1 MAINKR
7 KILEA
12 AQKFLQKGSLDKA
25 LKEYQTLLQADPRD
39 SNSRLKLGDIHLKL
53 GQKDEAIAA
62 YLKVAEQFMKDGFD
76 AKAVALYKQITK
88 IDANRSDVQVPLA
101 ELYQRLGLTS
111 EAMAA
116 LQTAAD
122 AYHREGRKRDALELL
137 RKMATLDPTN
147 TTSRMKIA
155 ELLRQAGL
163 KDEAIVEYEEV
174 AAELARHDETE
185 GLIQVYERILE
196 LDSGRA
202 TALVGLARGLIA
214 TGQADRAEPFAKRA
228 TEVRPDSTDGFE
240 LLAESYRAIGRV
252 EELEPLY
259 RKLADLYRMH
269 GDENRAREILQ
280 RFVSAE
286 PLQLDES
293 GLQAGPTPQNSEP
306 DVLDDTPLPREEPSD
321 PAAQAKEED
330 DAIFFETAAPVPQ
343 PEVDVEQVLAEASV
357 YLRYGK
363 HDRAIAGLETVLSRE
378 PENRAALEKLGEV
391 LSQSGDLARA
401 VAVWTQAA
409 KVAHTEGD
417 SAGVSLLRDRIED
430 LAPGKA
436 AGIDFGPAELRA
448 SSAPAPQVGPRES
461 GEAEPSDPFV
471 DVDVD
476 LHGPEGALGDAA
488 GSNPPAD
495 LEIDI
500 GADLLGEDLPPS
512 LDSPEEESSE
522 IAETATADEANLGQ
536 GNDTD
541 VAISQETASEEE
553 EEAKAGGSD
562 GSSTTPQ
569 QIVEDLEEGE
579 FYFHQGLHDE
589 ATEVY
594 KRVLVVAPN
603 HPQALL
609 RLGEIAAAR
618 GQDPAAPSASG
629 AAAKVAVT
637 PVTSKRAK
645 LEETDPSLGADNA
658 AWSGKAEQGKPGSK
672 ATAQDAALQQADSH
686 EVSVDLSDLMGD
698 EDFEPSSLSSKRTED
713 SVDLSAPNLG
723 GESSVEEAAEGGA
736 GGGTIGD
743 TDPDLTSAVEDET
756 EPEVPSSSAAAS
768 ADESPFDLAAELSEV
783 FADDDRR
790 TSSTPGNLD
799 DGFAAVFR
807 EFKRGVQRTV
817 SQGDYETH
825 YDLGIAYREM
835 GLLEDAVG
843 EFQLAMES
851 PTRRMDCL
859 HMLGLCAIDL
869 KRSEEAVAHLE
880 RALSLPD
887 VPDSQ
892 QVALRFDLGRAFAE
906 MGDRVRART
915 AFETVAALDP
925 EFQDVSDRLAD
936 LNEPDSSTSSEDS
949 DATSDLLE
957 SLGGEDAAVSPDDE
971 SVGASNVSQENFE
984 SFDDLIAEAESEL
997 EPSTERQADAD
1008 QASQGRK
1015 APEEKD
1021 AEATASSKDAGHAA
1035 TTSDETPAPPDPHPP
1050 APGPNQSTGPTPPRR
1065 RKISFV

>member
-88 IDANRSDVQVPLA
+88 IDANRSDVQVALA

-163 KDEAIVEYEEV
+163 KDEAVVEYEEV

-196 LDSGRA
+196 LDSDRP

-214 TGQADRAEPFAKRA
+214 KGQADRAEPFAKRA

-240 LLAESYRAIGRV
+240 VLAESYRAIGRV

-293 GLQAGPTPQNSEP
+293 ALRAAPTPGNAEP
-306 DVLDDTPLPREEPSD
+306 DVLDDTPLPREAPSD
-321 PAAQAKEED
+321 PAASEQVED
-330 DAIFFETAAPVPQ
+330 DAGFFETAAPVPQ

-391 LSQSGDLARA
+391 LSQSGDLERA

-409 KVAHTEGD
+409 KVAQAEGD
-417 SAGVSLLRDRIED
+417 SAGVSLLRDRIEAV
-430 LAPGKA
+430 APGTA
-436 AGIDFGPAELRA
+436 ARIDVGPAAVQA
-448 SSAPAPQVGPRES
+448 SAAPGAQGGPQAP

-471 DVDVD
+471 DVDAD
-476 LHGPEGALGDAA
+476 LHGREGALGDAA
-488 GSNPPAD
+488 ENNPPAD
-495 LEIDI
+495 LEIDV

-512 LDSPEEESSE
+512 LDSPDEGGSQV
-522 IAETATADEANLGQ
+522 AETGATDGANLGL
-536 GNDTD
+536 GSDTE
-541 VAISQETASEEE
+541 VAISERTPSPEGEP
-553 EEAKAGGSD
+553 AKAHGSD

-579 FYFHQGLHDE
+579 FYFHQGLHEE
-589 ATEVY
+589 ATAVY
-594 KRVLVVAPN
+594 KRVLAAAPN

-609 RLGEIAAAR
+609 RLGEIAAAN
-618 GQDPAAPSASG
+618 GQDPGAPSTTSAPAKVVAAPL
-629 AAAKVAVT
+629 T
-637 PVTSKRAK
+637 PSRAK
-645 LEETDPSLGADNA
+645 LEETDPSLGGEGALR
-658 AWSGKAEQGKPGSK
+658 SGEGAKGKPGSK
-672 ATAQDAALQQADSH
+672 STAEEAALQHADSH

-698 EDFEPSSLSSKRTED
+698 EDLQPTSVSSPGIED
-713 SVDLSAPNLG
+713 PADLSAPDLDG
-723 GESSVEEAAEGGA
+723 DSSAEQLTQAGGA
-736 GGGTIGD
+736 RSSIGD
-743 TDPDLTSAVEDET
+743 TDPDLTRAVEDET
-756 EPEVPSSSAAAS
+756 APEVTSTSVQAS
-768 ADESPFDLAAELSEV
+768 GDEESFDLAAELSEV

-790 TSSTPGNLD
+790 ANSTSGNLD

-817 SQGDYETH
+817 SEGDYETH

-843 EFQLAMES
+843 EFKLAMES

-869 KRSEEAVAHLE
+869 KRGGEAVAHLE

-892 QVALRFDLGRAFAE
+892 QVALRFDLGRAYAE

-915 AFETVAALDP
+915 AFETVAALDSQ
-925 EFQDVSDRLAD
+925 FQDVGDRLAA
-936 LNEPDSSTSSEDS
+936 LNEPDSSTSSENTGE
-949 DATSDLLE
+949 TSDLLE
-957 SLGGEDAAVSPDDE
+957 SLGGEEIAASSDPA
-971 SVGASNVSQENFE
+971 SVEDSNVPEENFE

-997 EPSTERQADAD
+997 EPRAEPQADTGHGSTER
-1008 QASQGRK
+1008 K
-1015 APEEKD
+1015 APAEND
-1021 AEATASSKDAGHAA
+1021 AHVPASSQDAGDVA
-1035 TTSDETPAPPDPHPP
+1035 TTNDERPAPPDSHAP
-1050 APGPNQSTGPTPPRR
+1050 APGPNKGERPPPPRR
-1065 RKISFV
+1065 RKISFL

>member
-1 MAINKR
+1 LAINKR

-25 LKEYQTLLQADPRD
+25 LKEYQTLLQVDPRD

-214 TGQADRAEPFAKRA
+214 KGQADRAEPFAKRA

-240 LLAESYRAIGRV
+240 LLAESYRATGRM
-252 EELEPLY
+252 EELEALY
-259 RKLADLYRMH
+259 RKLADLHRMH
-269 GDENRAREILQ
+269 GDEDRAREILQ

-286 PLQLDES
+286 PLQLEES
-293 GLQAGPTPQNSEP
+293 GLQAAPTPQDAEP
-306 DVLDDTPLPREEPSD
+306 DVLDDTPLPREELSEPS
-321 PAAQAKEED
+321 AQAKEED
-330 DAIFFETAAPVPQ
+330 DAVFFETAAPVPSAAS

-363 HDRAIAGLETVLSRE
+363 HDRAIAGLEAVLLRE

-391 LSQSGDLARA
+391 LSHSGDLARA

-409 KVAHTEGD
+409 KVAQAEGD
-417 SAGVSLLRDRIED
+417 SAGVSVLRDRIET

-436 AGIDFGPAELRA
+436 AGIDVVPIRPRTP
-448 SSAPAPQVGPRES
+448 SAPAPQVGPGES
-461 GEAEPSDPFV
+461 EPSDPFV
-471 DVDVD
+471 DVD
-476 LHGPEGALGDAA
+476 LHGPEGELSDAA
-488 GSNPPAD
+488 ESNAPGD
-495 LEIDI
+495 LEIDL
-500 GADLLGEDLPPS
+500 GSDLLGEDLPPS
-512 LDSPEEESSE
+512 LDQPEEESSE
-522 IAETATADEANLGQ
+522 IASTSTDHGEDSGE
-536 GNDTD
+536 GNDTK
-541 VAISQETASEEE
+541 VAVSDRGASAE
-553 EEAKAGGSD
+553 EEAEPGGSD
-562 GSSTTPQ
+562 SSSTTPQ

-579 FYFHQGLHDE
+579 FYFHQGLYDE
-589 ATEVY
+589 ATAVY
-594 KRVLVVAPN
+594 KRVLAAAPN

-618 GQDPAAPSASG
+618 GEDPAAPSAGG
-629 AAAKVAVT
+629 ASAKVAVT
-637 PVTSKRAK
+637 PAKAKRVK
-645 LEETDPSLGADNA
+645 LEETDPSLGTDSVL
-658 AWSGKAEQGKPGSK
+658 WSGKAEQGKPGPKEPPK
-672 ATAQDAALQQADSH
+672 AAVLQQADSH

-698 EDFEPSSLSSKRTED
+698 EDLDSSPLTAKRTED
-713 SVDLSAPNLG
+713 AAELSDSNLG
-723 GESSVEEAAEGGA
+723 GESSVEAKVGA
-736 GGGTIGD
+736 DTSAIGD
-743 TDPDLTSAVEDET
+743 TDPDLTGAVEDET
-756 EPEVPSSSAAAS
+756 EPEVPNGSAAS
-768 ADESPFDLAAELSEV
+768 PPEESPFDLAAELSEV

-790 TSSTPGNLD
+790 KNGTSGSFD
-799 DGFAAVFR
+799 DGLAAVFR

-906 MGDRVRART
+906 MGDRDRART

-925 EFQDVSDRLAD
+925 EFQDVGDRLAE
-936 LNEPDSSTSSEDS
+936 LNTPDSSAPSEDR
-949 DATSDLLE
+949 DATSDLIE
-957 SLGGEDAAVSPDDE
+957 SLGGEEAAVGSEDG
-971 SVGASNVSQENFE
+971 STTASNGPPENFE

-997 EPSTERQADAD
+997 AERRADAEG
-1008 QASQGRK
+1008 ARH
-1015 APEEKD
+1015 AREVAEEKD
-1021 AEATASSKDAGHAA
+1021 QAAQTPAASKEAGRAA
-1035 TTSDETPAPPDPHPP
+1035 PTSAETPAPPDPRAP
-1050 APGPNQSTGPTPPRR
+1050 APGPNQGAGPTPPRR

>member
-1 MAINKR
+1 LAINKR
-7 KILEA
+7 KVLEA
-12 AQKFLQKGSLDKA
+12 AQKFLQKGALDKA

-53 GQKDEAIAA
+53 GQKDEAIGA

-137 RKMATLDPTN
+137 RKMASLDPTN

-174 AAELARHDETE
+174 AAELARHEETDA
-185 GLIQVYERILE
+185 LIQVYERVLE
-196 LDSGRA
+196 MDSNRA

-214 TGQADRAEPFAKRA
+214 KGQADRAEPFAKRA
-228 TEVRPDSTDGFE
+228 TEQQPDSTDGFE
-240 LLAESYRAIGRV
+240 LLAEAYRANGRV

-259 RKLADLYRMH
+259 RKLADLHRTH
-269 GDENRAREILQ
+269 GDEDRAREILQ
-280 RFVSAE
+280 RFVSAA

-293 GLQAGPTPQNSEP
+293 GLQAQPAPQQSEP
-306 DVLDDTPLPREEPSD
+306 DVLDDTPLPRQEAASN
-321 PAAQAKEED
+321 PAGRGTEED
-330 DAIFFETAAPVPQ
+330 DAIFFDTAAPVPQ
-343 PEVDVEQVLAEASV
+343 PEVDVEQALAEASV
-357 YLRYGK
+357 YVRYGK
-363 HDRAIAGLETVLSRE
+363 HDRAIAGLESVLSRE

-391 LSQSGDLARA
+391 LSNTGDAERA

-409 KVAHTEGD
+409 KVAHAEGD
-417 SAGVSLLRDRIED
+417 SAGVSLLRDRIEA

-436 AGIDFGPAELRA
+436 AALNIGPAHPPAGA
-448 SSAPAPQVGPRES
+448 SKAAATPQAPDGAES
-461 GEAEPSDPFV
+461 SDPFV

-476 LHGPEGALGDAA
+476 LHGPEGALSDSSERG
-488 GSNPPAD
+488 GSSD
-495 LEIDI
+495 LEIDV

-512 LDSPEEESSE
+512 LDAAEESSGSAAAVPARSSDARPARS
-522 IAETATADEANLGQ
+522 AETAPTDDDEGP
-536 GNDTD
+536 GT
-541 VAISQETASEEE
+541 
-553 EEAKAGGSD
+553 D

-589 ATEVY
+589 ATAVY
-594 KRVLVVAPN
+594 KRVLAAAPN

-618 GQDPAAPSASG
+618 GQDPAGRPPS
-629 AAAKVAVT
+629 AAAKDGRG
-637 PVTSKRAK
+637 PSK
-645 LEETDPSLGADNA
+645 LEETDPSLGDESG
-658 AWSGKAEQGKPGSK
+658 AWDKKVERGKVGAKAPAEEAP
-672 ATAQDAALQQADSH
+672 QQAASQD
-686 EVSVDLSDLMGD
+686 VSVDLSDLMGD
-698 EDFEPSSLSSKRTED
+698 EDLDPSPSGDQSAADSLE
-713 SVDLSAPNLG
+713 LSTPGLDEKASA
-723 GESSVEEAAEGGA
+723 GEREKA
-736 GGGTIGD
+736 GD
-743 TDPDLTSAVEDET
+743 TDPDLTTAEDET
-756 EPEVPSSSAAAS
+756 EPEVPDNSSHVST
-768 ADESPFDLAAELSEV
+768 DEPAFDLAAELTEV

-790 TSSTPGNLD
+790 TNSTSGNLD

-851 PTRRMDCL
+851 PTRRMDCF

-869 KRSEEAVAHLE
+869 KRPDEAVAHLE
-880 RALSLPD
+880 RALSLPE

-892 QVALRFDLGRAFAE
+892 QVALRFDLGRAFEE
-906 MGDRVRART
+906 MGDRGRALT

-925 EFQDVSDRLAD
+925 EFQDVGDRLAN
-936 LNEPDSSTSSEDS
+936 LSSDSTAIARDG
-949 DATSDLLE
+949 DATDLPE
-957 SLGGEDAAVSPDDE
+957 SLGEADAAGSPDE
-971 SVGASNVSQENFE
+971 QPGAAPTAFE
-984 SFDDLIAEAESEL
+984 SFDDLIADAESEI
-997 EPSTERQADAD
+997 ERGTRKPAG
-1008 QASQGRK
+1008 ASPRE
-1015 APEEKD
+1015 AEEQED
-1021 AEATASSKDAGHAA
+1021 AEAPAPTDGELPAP
-1035 TTSDETPAPPDPHPP
+1035 TPASGP
-1050 APGPNQSTGPTPPRR
+1050 ALKKNQGPTPPRR

>member
-7 KILEA
+7 KILET

-163 KDEAIVEYEEV
+163 KDEAVVEYEEV

-196 LDSGRA
+196 LDSSRA

-214 TGQADRAEPFAKRA
+214 KGQADRAEPFAKRA
-228 TEVRPDSTDGFE
+228 TELKPDSTDGFE
-240 LLAESYRAIGRV
+240 ILAEAYRANGRV
-252 EELEPLY
+252 EELEPVY
-259 RKLADLYRMH
+259 RKLADLYRTH
-269 GDENRAREILQ
+269 GDEDRAREILQ

-293 GLQAGPTPQNSEP
+293 GLQAAPTPQESEP
-306 DVLDDTPLPREEPSD
+306 DVLDDTPLPRGGPSD
-321 PAAQAKEED
+321 RGGDQQED
-330 DAIFFETAAPVPQ
+330 DAVFFETAAPVPQ
-343 PEVDVEQVLAEASV
+343 PEIDVEQVLAEASV

-391 LSQSGDLARA
+391 LSQSGDLSRA

-409 KVAHTEGD
+409 KVAQAEGD
-417 SAGVSLLRDRIED
+417 SAGVSLLRDRIEAI
-430 LAPGKA
+430 APGKGA
-436 AGIDFGPAELRA
+436 AIDTGPAKPGA
-448 SSAPAPQVGPRES
+448 SSAPVAPLGPREPA
-461 GEAEPSDPFV
+461 EAESSDPFA

-476 LHGPEGALGDAA
+476 LHGSEGALGDAA
-488 GSNPPAD
+488 EGNPPSD
-495 LEIDI
+495 LEIDV
-500 GADLLGEDLPPS
+500 GSDLLGEDLPPS
-512 LDSPEEESSE
+512 LDPPEEEASE
-522 IAETATADEANLGQ
+522 FEKTVAARGADLGK
-536 GNDTD
+536 GNDTH
-541 VAISQETASEEE
+541 VSVSAGAASGE
-553 EEAKAGGSD
+553 EEAEAGGSG

-589 ATEVY
+589 ATAVY
-594 KRVLVVAPN
+594 KRVLVAAPN

-618 GQDPAAPSASG
+618 GQDPAASSVAG
-629 AAAKVAVT
+629 AKTAKVAVT
-637 PVTSKRAK
+637 PAASKRGK
-645 LEETDPSLGADNA
+645 LEETDPSLGEEGAP
-658 AWSGKAEQGKPGSK
+658 WSGKAPQGKPDSK
-672 ATAQDAALQQADSH
+672 TTAEDADLQQTDSQ

-698 EDFEPSSLSSKRTED
+698 EDLEPSSLGSEHADD
-713 SVDLSAPNLG
+713 SAELSAPDLG
-723 GESSVEEAAEGGA
+723 GESSVDETANGS
-736 GGGTIGD
+736 GTIGD
-743 TDPDLTSAVEDET
+743 TDPDLTGAVEDET
-756 EPEVPSSSAAAS
+756 EPDVPSAPTTAPAEESS
-768 ADESPFDLAAELSEV
+768 FDLAAELSEV

-790 TSSTPGNLD
+790 TSGSSGSLD

-843 EFQLAMES
+843 EFQLARES

-869 KRSEEAVAHLE
+869 KRPEEAVAHFE

-906 MGDRVRART
+906 MGDRARART

-925 EFQDVSDRLAD
+925 EFQDVGDRLAE
-936 LNEPDSSTSSEDS
+936 LNEPDSAVSSERS
-949 DATSDLLE
+949 DETSDLLD
-957 SLGGEDAAVSPDDE
+957 SLGEEDSGVSLDDE
-971 SVGASNVSQENFE
+971 SAAGSNLPSENFE
-984 SFDDLIAEAESEL
+984 SFDDLIAEAESEH
-997 EPSTERQADAD
+997 EPATEPQA
-1008 QASQGRK
+1008 QAEPARPGRSV
-1015 APEEKD
+1015 PEEK
-1021 AEATASSKDAGHAA
+1021 AQATGSSKGAGRAAA
-1035 TTSDETPAPPDPHPP
+1035 TRGETQAPPDPPAP
-1050 APGPNQSTGPTPPRR
+1050 APGPNQGTAPTPPRR

>member
-1 MAINKR
+1 LAINKR

-196 LDSGRA
+196 LDSNRP

-214 TGQADRAEPFAKRA
+214 KGQADRAEPFAKRA

-240 LLAESYRAIGRV
+240 LLAEAYRASGRV

-259 RKLADLYRMH
+259 RKLADLHRMH
-269 GDENRAREILQ
+269 GDEDRAREILQ

-286 PLQLDES
+286 PLQLEES
-293 GLQAGPTPQNSEP
+293 ALQATPTPQEGEP
-306 DVLDDTPLPREEPSD
+306 DVLDDTPLPREGS
-321 PAAQAKEED
+321 AQQEED
-330 DAIFFETAAPVPQ
+330 DAAFFETAAPVPQ
-343 PEVDVEQVLAEASV
+343 ATSPEVDVEQALAEASV
-357 YLRYGK
+357 YVRYGK
-363 HDRAIAGLETVLSRE
+363 HDRAIAGLEAVLSRE

-391 LSQSGDLARA
+391 LSLSGDLARA
-401 VAVWTQAA
+401 VSVWTQAA
-409 KVAHTEGD
+409 KVARGEGD
-417 SAGVSLLRDRIED
+417 NDAVSLLRDRIEA
-430 LAPGKA
+430 LAPGKG
-436 AGIDFGPAELRA
+436 AGIDFGAAQSRP
-448 SSAPAPQVGPRES
+448 SPAPAPKGGPQAP
-461 GEAEPSDPFV
+461 GQPEPSDPFV
-471 DVDVD
+471 DVDVNLD
-476 LHGPEGALGDAA
+476 GPEGEPGAEA
-488 GSNPPAD
+488 GSSPPAD
-495 LEIDI
+495 LEIDL
-500 GADLLGEDLPPS
+500 GSDLLGDDLPPS
-512 LDSPEEESSE
+512 LDQPEEESSE
-522 IAETATADEANLGQ
+522 ISDTAATPADLGDGGATKVAFDEASTG
-536 GNDTD
+536 
-541 VAISQETASEEE
+541 
-553 EEAKAGGSD
+553 EEAEAGGSG

-589 ATEVY
+589 ATAVY
-594 KRVLVVAPN
+594 KKVLAAAPN

-618 GQDPAAPSASG
+618 GQDPGTSSAS
-629 AAAKVAVT
+629 AAAEKVAVT
-637 PVTSKRAK
+637 PPMPKRGK

-658 AWSGKAEQGKPGSK
+658 PWSRKTEQGKAGSK
-672 ATAQDAALQQADSH
+672 APAEEAALQQTDAR
-686 EVSVDLSDLMGD
+686 EVSADFSDLMGD
-698 EDFEPSSLSSKRTED
+698 EDLEPPSLGSKHTGE
-713 SVDLSAPNLG
+713 SLDLSAPSLG
-723 GESSVEEAAEGGA
+723 GESSTEVEGKRGADEGA
-736 GGGTIGD
+736 VED
-743 TDPDLTSAVEDET
+743 TDPDLATAVEEET
-756 EPEVPSSSAAAS
+756 EPEVPSESGTVSAEESS
-768 ADESPFDLAAELSEV
+768 FDLAAELSEV

-790 TSSTPGNLD
+790 SSGTSGSFD
-799 DGFAAVFR
+799 DSFAAVFR

-835 GLLEDAVG
+835 GLFEDAVG
-843 EFQLAMES
+843 EFQLAVES

-869 KRSEEAVAHLE
+869 KRPEEAIAHLD
-880 RALSLPD
+880 RALALPD
-887 VPDSQ
+887 VPDPQ
-892 QVALRFDLGRAFAE
+892 QVALRFDLGRAFAQ
-906 MGDRVRART
+906 MGDRDRART

-925 EFQDVSDRLAD
+925 EFQDVGERLAE
-936 LNEPDSSTSSEDS
+936 LNGPDSSMAAEENDV
-949 DATSDLLE
+949 TSDVIE
-957 SLGGEDAAVSPDDE
+957 SLGGEDATNSNDE
-971 SVGASNVSQENFE
+971 SAAAFGTAENFE
-984 SFDDLIAEAESEL
+984 SFDDVIAEAESEL
-997 EPSTERQADAD
+997 EPGVGRQGDTEHPGQRRNAAEKKD
-1008 QASQGRK
+1008 QAAPAPLPSKASGR
-1015 APEEKD
+1015 
-1021 AEATASSKDAGHAA
+1021 ATPA
-1035 TTSDETPAPPDPHPP
+1035 ETPAPPERRDSE
-1050 APGPNQSTGPTPPRR
+1050 PGTNQSTGPTPPRR